1 MSGGIFLLR
10 GDDDLVPM
18 TAQPYDTEDVLQ
30 ALLAR
35 FPDLLA
41 GDQFAGVAPR
51 RWLLI
56 GREAAL
62 ASDEDGGGRWSVD
75 HLFVDQ
81 DAVPMLVEVER
92 SSDTR
97 IRREVVGRPTSSRV
111 ASDSSPSPTRSRASC
126 GGSSSSSTS
135 R

>member
-18 TAQPYDTEDVLQ
+18 TAQPYDTEDMLQ

-35 FPDLLA
+35 FPDLLP
-41 GDQFAGVAPR
+41 GDQFAGAAPR
-51 RWLLI
+51 RWLLT

-111 ASDSSPSPTRSRASC
+111 ASDSSPSPMRSRASC
-126 GGSSSSSTS
+126 GGSSSSFTS

>member
-51 RWLLI
+51 RWLLT